1 MVLVLVLVLACPVL
15 VNINELAIWELVNCR
30 TVQRKLAELA
40 VSEYFYSINARTGAW
55 GNRGAEL
62 ADAASGATP
71 IGQGWTN
78 ARGIRGL
85 GSG

>member
-1 MVLVLVLVLACPVL
+1 
-15 VNINELAIWELVNCR
+15 
-30 TVQRKLAELA
+30 LAELA